1 MANVP
6 FQYDDELLS
15 SCATSSYADA
25 LLSANDT
32 FFGAKE
38 EKSDNNKV
46 DPSCEELFRQF
57 ASHFGREADTTDT
70 DPMNHDR
77 LHRFVANAAF
87 VHRHN
92 NGLLDDNVVDDDV
105 DDDDDDDDHFAAPRH
120 CVALNQFSDRYGHEL
135 PLLSDD
141 IAGQFLPDFD
151 SLPML
156 RAENESRKSQSTN
169 DATSGSGPRFSK
181 LEYEYFLQSAEESSS
196 VLGFGFPVRPGSTN
210 AGAFRSYFSSGR
222 RRFEDEV
229 SPLPGSASSSSPVF
243 IWSKKGQSS
252 IYLERE
258 TDRKRHS
265 VRKDKMDGSDATPYA
280 PPFDGQDA
288 GGFLKSLDWSTT
300 NNPDGVPIVHPV
312 IDQGSW

>member
-15 SCATSSYADA
+15 SCATSPHAESI
-25 LLSANDT
+25 LSADSKL
-32 FFGAKE
+32 FDARE
-38 EKSDNNKV
+38 ENNNNNKV
-46 DPSCEELFRQF
+46 DPSCQELFRQF
-57 ASHFGREADTTDT
+57 ASHYGREADTTDAEPT
-70 DPMNHDR
+70 NHDR
-77 LHRFVANAAF
+77 LHIFVSNAVF

-92 NGLLDDNVVDDDV
+92 NGLLDNDADEDEDNGDDDV
-105 DDDDDDDDHFAAPRH
+105 DEPYASPRH
-120 CVALNQFSDRYGHEL
+120 RVSLNQFSDRHDHEL
-135 PLLSDD
+135 PLMVDG
-141 IAGQFLPDFD
+141 IAEQFLPDFD
-151 SLPML
+151 SLPVL
-156 RAENESRKSQSTN
+156 GIEHEYGKSQLAD
-169 DATSGSGPRFSK
+169 DATSGPIFSK
-181 LEYEYFLQSAEESSS
+181 LEYEHFLKSAEEPSSL
-196 VLGFGFPVRPGSTN
+196 LGFGSPMRRDSINT
-210 AGAFRSYFSSGR
+210 GAFRSYFSSGR

-229 SPLPGSASSSSPVF
+229 PPLPGSASSSSPVF

-280 PPFDGQDA
+280 PPSDGQD
-288 GGFLKSLDWSTT
+288 GDGFHKSLDWSTT